1 MPSYMSKL
9 GTTFLVL
16 ILAAF
21 LLANNI
27 LIAVALIPLG
37 LMAVGYFIEAPK
49 GIRVSKRISKNRAC
63 VGEALSISLE
73 VSIESGIG
81 PVVICDV
88 LHGSFELVEGSNYH
102 VVWKGF
108 EPMTININYKIRC
121 NASGTYSLN
130 DTKWR
135 VRHPVCDYT
144 ENGTCQNDIAIKIVP
159 RLLELHKIRGL
170 SAKCR
175 VPMPQGALSTLGMT
189 THEFKE
195 VRMYYPGDPF
205 KAINWKVTSRNLFRG
220 KIHPVVNEFE
230 REGKKTVYIFLDTS
244 TTMNY
249 GTKSKNVIEY
259 SIEAVNGLA
268 DHYLSQNC
276 IVSLISFGNK
286 KIVVPAGS
294 GKMQYNRI
302 LRELMNVRDNTKV
315 VKTLGKKAS
324 TLTEIIYSNREHFV
338 GVRPLFIVVTRF
350 CGSNCDTLRKAIEDM
365 SKYTVR
371 NGNLPSIMM
380 INIIGYELEIN
391 KDTERQAA
399 NLIESFMNIMSDDLR
414 KRCIWIDWNPSKE
427 SLTGA
432 LLKQAVAAR

>member
-1 MPSYMSKL
+1 MPSYVSKL
-9 GTTFLVL
+9 GTTFLFL
-16 ILAAF
+16 MLAGF

-27 LIAVALIPLG
+27 LIAVSIIPLC
-37 LMAVGYFIEAPK
+37 LMAIGYFVEVPK
-49 GIRVSKRISKNRAC
+49 GISVSKSISKNRAY
-63 VGEALSISLE
+63 VGELLNINIE
-73 VSIESGIG
+73 MTIESGFG
-81 PVVICDV
+81 PVIVCDV
-88 LHGSFELVEGSNYH
+88 LYGSFELVEGSNFH
-102 VVWKGF
+102 IVWKGF
-108 EPMTININYKIRC
+108 APKTLKISYKIRC

-135 VRHPVCDYT
+135 TKHPVCDYS
-144 ENGTCQNDIAIKIVP
+144 EDGVCQNDISIQIVP
-159 RLLELHKIRGL
+159 RLLELNKIRGL

-205 KAINWKVTSRNLFRG
+205 KSINWKVTSRNLFRG

-230 REGKKTVYIFLDTS
+230 REGKKSVYIFLDTS
-244 TTMNY
+244 PTMNY

-259 SIEAVNGLA
+259 SIEAVNGFA

-276 IVSLISFGNK
+276 MVSLISFGNK
-286 KIVVPAGS
+286 EIVVPSGAG
-294 GKMQYNRI
+294 KRQYHRI
-302 LRELMNVRDNTKV
+302 LRELMKVRDNSDVKKISRKKV
-315 VKTLGKKAS
+315 PALN
-324 TLTEIIYSNREHFV
+324 EIIYSNREHFI

-350 CGSNCDTLRKAIEDM
+350 CGSNSETLKKAVEDM
-365 SKYTVR
+365 SKYTMR

-380 INIIGYELEIN
+380 VNIIGYEMKIK

-399 NLIESFMNIMSDDLR
+399 SVIESFVNVMNKELR
-414 KRCIWIDWNPSKE
+414 NRCIWIDWNPARE

-432 LLKQAVAAR
+432 LLKQAVTAR